1 MGNRSWDH
9 LIFDM
14 SDVSILLI
22 SVLCETH
29 PSARLSQPTSHH
41 TRGDVLCTKSSCS
54 PSPLCSSG
62 LCARERGSR
71 GVWLSHARASGAHSP
86 AELSRSVRPAV
97 FWREW
102 RGSLG
107 AFGQPQAV
115 KEPLLLKCMLE
126 PRERFPYCCLFTIPY
141 FLLPIAYLELK
152 NKTSLLRRPSLPP
165 RLVRR
170 GGERFAERWRVRRRC
185 LRTHRIC
192 ANVGTRQKAYVCKQD

>member
-54 PSPLCSSG
+54 PSPLCSGG

-71 GVWLSHARASGAHSP
+71 GVWLSHALSSGADQPDCRSRISGSRTAGQAGGAP
-86 AELSRSVRPAV
+86 SEL
-97 FWREW
+97 W
-102 RGSLG
+102 
-107 AFGQPQAV
+107 
-115 KEPLLLKCMLE
+115 CMLE
-126 PRERFPYCCLFTIPY
+126 PRERFPYCWLFTIPY

-165 RLVRR
+165 KLVRR
-170 GGERFAERWRVRRRC
+170 AGER
-185 LRTHRIC
+185 C
-192 ANVGTRQKAYVCKQD
+192 AGQ